1 MSFHYLGRFA
11 LPFVVA
17 ATVLGGEVADY
28 YIAAPKHNPAPVVPG
43 LPRMAT
49 AHGITEIGIERS
61 RCRGDCPAY
70 TFIMR
75 SDGTCR
81 YHGAA
86 HVDFIG
92 ERVGRIDP
100 VQFHNLAAFISESAF
115 WSMPDTYRRGATDGA
130 SVYSTFTAGSRRK
143 TFKNHMQSAPSKVWA
158 LEQLIDAAAQH
169 VVWESSPAATAPP
182 TVAPK

>member
-1 MSFHYLGRFA
+1 MRRFA
-11 LPFVVA
+11 LFFAVA

-28 YIAAPKHNPAPVVPG
+28 YDAAPKHNPAPVVPG

-49 AHGITEIGIERS
+49 AHGITEIGIERT
-61 RCRGDCPAY
+61 RCRGACPAY

-81 YHGAA
+81 FHGVS
-86 HVDFIG
+86 HVDFVG

-130 SVYSTFTAGSRRK
+130 SVYTSFAAGSRRK
-143 TFKNHMQSAPSKVWA
+143 TFKNHMQSAPLKVWA

-169 VVWESSPAATAPP
+169 VVWESSAAATVPP
-182 TVAPK
+182 PASPK